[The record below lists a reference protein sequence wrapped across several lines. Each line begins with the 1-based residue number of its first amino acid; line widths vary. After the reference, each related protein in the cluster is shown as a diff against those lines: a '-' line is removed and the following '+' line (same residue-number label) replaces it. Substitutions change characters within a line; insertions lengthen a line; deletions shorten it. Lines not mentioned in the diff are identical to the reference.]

1 MYLLLSLNDE
11 QQHAIDAASQ
21 AFMPMLE
28 GLVKYSIP
36 ITLVTFILGL
46 IIALFTALMRIST
59 SKILRSIARVYVSI
73 IRGTP
78 MIVQLFIIFYGIP
91 ELGRLLTNNSDN
103 QWTLTPVIAAIIGL
117 SLNVG
122 AYASEIIRGGILS
135 IPRGQTEAAYSIG
148 MTYKQ
153 TIQRIVL
160 PQAIRVSV
168 PALGNTFLS
177 LIKDTS
183 LLGFIL
189 VAEMFRKAQ
198 EVAST
203 TYEYLTIYLLVAL
216 MYWVVCLIISIAQ
229 GYYERYLE
237 RRYTI

>member
-1 MYLLLSLNDE
+1 MFLNLNSE
-11 QQHAIDAASQ
+11 QQHALDAAGQ

-28 GLVKYSIP
+28 GLVKFSIP
-36 ITLVTFILGL
+36 ITLVTFVLGL
-46 IIALFTALMRIST
+46 IIALVTALMRIST
-59 SKILRSIARVYVSI
+59 SRILRGIARFYISI

-91 ELGRLLTNNSDN
+91 ELGRLLTNNSEN
-103 QWTLTPVIAAIIGL
+103 QWTLAPVIAAIIGL

-122 AYASEIIRGGILS
+122 AYASEIIRGGIMS
-135 IPRGQTEAAYSIG
+135 IPKGQKEAAYSIG
-148 MTYKQ
+148 MNYRQ
-153 TIQRIVL
+153 TIQRIIL

-216 MYWVVCLIISIAQ
+216 MYWVVCFIISLVQ
-229 GYYERYLE
+229 NFYESYLE
-237 RRYTI
+237 RGYHS

>member
-1 MYLLLSLNDE
+1 MFLNLNTE
-11 QQHAIDAASQ
+11 QQHALDAAGQ
-21 AFMPMLE
+21 AFAPMLE
-28 GLVKYSIP
+28 GLVEFSIP
-36 ITLVTFILGL
+36 ITLVTFVLGL
-46 IIALFTALMRIST
+46 VIALLTALMRIST
-59 SKILRSIARVYVSI
+59 SRILRGIARFYISI

-91 ELGRLLTNNSDN
+91 ELGRLLTNNSEN
-103 QWTLTPVIAAIIGL
+103 QWTLAPVIAAIIGL

-122 AYASEIIRGGILS
+122 AYASEIIRGGIMS
-135 IPRGQTEAAYSIG
+135 IPKGQTEAAYSIG
-148 MTYKQ
+148 MNYRQ
-153 TIQRIVL
+153 TIQRIIL

-216 MYWVVCLIISIAQ
+216 MYWVVCFIISIAQ
-229 GYYERYLE
+229 NFYESYLE
-237 RRYTI
+237 RGYRS

>member
-1 MYLLLSLNDE
+1 MFQSLNDE
-11 QQHAIDAASQ
+11 QLHALNAAKQ
-21 AFMPMLE
+21 AFLPMLE

-36 ITLVTFILGL
+36 ITIVTFVLGL
-46 IIALFTALMRIST
+46 ILALVTALMRISS
-59 SKILRSIARVYVSI
+59 SKVLKGIARFYVSI

-91 ELGRLLTNNSDN
+91 EIGRLATGNADN
-103 QWTLTPVIAAIIGL
+103 QLTLSPVIAAIIGL

-122 AYASEIIRGGILS
+122 AYASEILRGGIMS
-135 IPRGQTEAAYSIG
+135 IPKGQTEAAYSIG
-148 MTYKQ
+148 MNYKQ
-153 TIQRIVL
+153 TVQRIIL

-203 TYEYLTIYLLVAL
+203 TYEFLTIYLLVAIL
-216 MYWVVCLIISIAQ
+216 YWIVCFIISIVQ
-229 GYYERYLE
+229 SYYESYIE
-237 RRYTI
+237 RGYRS

>member
-1 MYLLLSLNDE
+1 MFQSLNDE
-11 QQHAIDAASQ
+11 QLHALNAAKQ
-21 AFMPMLE
+21 AFLPMLE

-36 ITLVTFILGL
+36 ITLVTFVLGL
-46 IIALFTALMRIST
+46 ILALVTALMRISS
-59 SKILRSIARVYVSI
+59 SKVLKGIARFYVSI

-91 ELGRLLTNNSDN
+91 EIGRLATGNADN
-103 QWTLTPVIAAIIGL
+103 QLTLSPVIAAIIGL

-122 AYASEIIRGGILS
+122 AYASEILRGGIIS
-135 IPRGQTEAAYSIG
+135 IPKGQTEAAYSIG
-148 MTYKQ
+148 MNYKQ
-153 TIQRIVL
+153 TVQRIIL

-203 TYEYLTIYLLVAL
+203 TYEFLTIYLLVAIL
-216 MYWVVCLIISIAQ
+216 YWIVCFIISIVQ
-229 GYYERYLE
+229 SYYESYIE
-237 RRYTI
+237 RGYRS

>member
-1 MYLLLSLNDE
+1 MFLNLNSQ
-11 QQHAIDAASQ
+11 QQHALDAAKQ
-21 AFMPMLE
+21 AFGPMLE

-36 ITLVTFILGL
+36 ITLVTFVLGL

-59 SKILRSIARVYVSI
+59 SKILRSISRVYVSI

-91 ELGRLLTNNSDN
+91 ELGRLLTNDADN
-103 QWTLTPVIAAIIGL
+103 QWTLAPVVAAIIGL

-122 AYASEIIRGGILS
+122 AYASEIIRGGIIS
-135 IPRGQTEAAYSIG
+135 IPKGQTEAAYSIG
-148 MTYKQ
+148 MTYGQ
-153 TIQRIVL
+153 TIQRIIL
-160 PQAIRVSV
+160 PQAIRVSI

-203 TYEYLTIYLLVAL
+203 TYEYLTIYVLVAL
-216 MYWVVCLIISIAQ
+216 MYWVVCFIISIIQ
-229 GYYERYLE
+229 GIYESYIE
-237 RRYTI
+237 RGYRS

>member
-1 MYLLLSLNDE
+1 MFLNLNHV
-11 QQHAIDAASQ
+11 QQHALNAAGQ
-21 AFMPMLE
+21 AFGPMLE

-36 ITLVTFILGL
+36 ITLVTFVIGL
-46 IIALFTALMRIST
+46 IVALFTALMRIST
-59 SKILRSIARVYVSI
+59 SRVLRGIARIYISI

-91 ELGRLLTNNSDN
+91 ELGRLITNNSDS
-103 QWTLTPVIAAIIGL
+103 QWTLAPVVAAIIGL

-135 IPRGQTEAAYSIG
+135 IPKGQTEAAYSIG
-148 MTYKQ
+148 MNYRQ
-153 TIQRIVL
+153 TVQRIIL

-203 TYEYLTIYLLVAL
+203 TYEYLTIYILVAL
-216 MYWVVCLIISIAQ
+216 LYWVVCFIISIIQ
-229 GYYERYLE
+229 NYYESYLE
-237 RRYTI
+237 RGYRS

>member
-1 MYLLLSLNDE
+1 MFQSLNDE
-11 QQHAIDAASQ
+11 QLHALNAAKQ
-21 AFMPMLE
+21 AFLPMLE

-36 ITLVTFILGL
+36 ITLVTFVLGL
-46 IIALFTALMRIST
+46 ILALATALMRISS
-59 SKILRSIARVYVSI
+59 SKVLKGIARFYVSI

-91 ELGRLLTNNSDN
+91 EIGRLATGNADN
-103 QWTLTPVIAAIIGL
+103 QLTLSPVIAAIIGL

-122 AYASEIIRGGILS
+122 AYASEILRGGIMS
-135 IPRGQTEAAYSIG
+135 IPKGQTEAAYSIG
-148 MTYKQ
+148 MNYKQ
-153 TIQRIVL
+153 TVQRIIL

-203 TYEYLTIYLLVAL
+203 TYEFLTVYLLVAIL
-216 MYWVVCLIISIAQ
+216 YWIVCFIISIIQ
-229 GYYERYLE
+229 SYYESYIE
-237 RRYTI
+237 RGYRS

>member
-1 MYLLLSLNDE
+1 MFQSLNDE
-11 QQHAIDAASQ
+11 QLHALNAAKQ
-21 AFMPMLE
+21 AFLPMLE

-36 ITLVTFILGL
+36 ITLVTFVLGL
-46 IIALFTALMRIST
+46 ILALVTALMRISS
-59 SKILRSIARVYVSI
+59 SKVLKGIARFYVSI

-91 ELGRLLTNNSDN
+91 EIGRLATGNADN
-103 QWTLTPVIAAIIGL
+103 QLTLSPVIAAIIGL

-122 AYASEIIRGGILS
+122 AYASEILRGGIMS
-135 IPRGQTEAAYSIG
+135 IPKGQTEAAYSIG
-148 MTYKQ
+148 MNYKQ
-153 TIQRIVL
+153 TVQRIIL

-203 TYEYLTIYLLVAL
+203 TYEFLTIYLLVAIL
-216 MYWVVCLIISIAQ
+216 YWIACFIISIVQ
-229 GYYERYLE
+229 SYYESYIE
-237 RRYTI
+237 RGYRS

>member
-1 MYLLLSLNDE
+1 MFQSLNDE
-11 QQHAIDAASQ
+11 QLHALNSAKQ
-21 AFMPMLE
+21 AFLPMLE

-36 ITLVTFILGL
+36 ITLVTFVLGL
-46 IIALFTALMRIST
+46 ILALVTALMRISS
-59 SKILRSIARVYVSI
+59 SKVLKGIARFYVSI

-91 ELGRLLTNNSDN
+91 EIGRLATGNADN
-103 QWTLTPVIAAIIGL
+103 QLTLSPVIAAIIGL

-122 AYASEIIRGGILS
+122 AYASEILRGGIMS
-135 IPRGQTEAAYSIG
+135 IPKGQTEAAYSIG
-148 MTYKQ
+148 MNYKQ
-153 TIQRIVL
+153 TVQRIIL

-203 TYEYLTIYLLVAL
+203 TYEFLTIYLLVAIL
-216 MYWVVCLIISIAQ
+216 YWIVCFIISIVQ
-229 GYYERYLE
+229 SYYESYIE
-237 RRYTI
+237 RGYRS

>member
-1 MYLLLSLNDE
+1 MFLNLNTE
-11 QQHAIDAASQ
+11 QQHALDAAGQ
-21 AFMPMLE
+21 AFAPMLE
-28 GLVKYSIP
+28 ALVKFSIP
-36 ITLVTFILGL
+36 ITLVTFVLGL
-46 IIALFTALMRIST
+46 VIALLTALMRIST
-59 SKILRSIARVYVSI
+59 SRILRGIARFYISI

-91 ELGRLLTNNSDN
+91 ELGRLLTNNSEN
-103 QWTLTPVIAAIIGL
+103 QWTLAPVIAAIIGL

-122 AYASEIIRGGILS
+122 AYASEIIRGGIMS
-135 IPRGQTEAAYSIG
+135 IPKGQTEAAYSIG
-148 MTYKQ
+148 MNYRQ
-153 TIQRIVL
+153 TIQRIIL

-216 MYWVVCLIISIAQ
+216 MYWVVCFIISIAQ
-229 GYYERYLE
+229 NFYESYLE
-237 RRYTI
+237 RGYRS

>member
-1 MYLLLSLNDE
+1 MFQSLNDE
-11 QQHAIDAASQ
+11 QLHALNAAKQ
-21 AFMPMLE
+21 AFLPMLE
-28 GLVKYSIP
+28 GLAKYSIP
-36 ITLVTFILGL
+36 ITLVTFVLGL
-46 IIALFTALMRIST
+46 ILALATALMRISS
-59 SKILRSIARVYVSI
+59 SKVLKGIARFYVSI

-91 ELGRLLTNNSDN
+91 EIGRLATGNADN
-103 QWTLTPVIAAIIGL
+103 QLTLSPVIAAIIGL

-122 AYASEIIRGGILS
+122 AYASEILRGGIMS
-135 IPRGQTEAAYSIG
+135 IPKGQTEAAYSIG
-148 MTYKQ
+148 MNYKQ
-153 TIQRIVL
+153 TVQRIIL

-203 TYEYLTIYLLVAL
+203 TYEFLTIYLLVAIL
-216 MYWVVCLIISIAQ
+216 YWIVCFIISIIQ
-229 GYYERYLE
+229 SYYESYIE
-237 RRYTI
+237 RGYRS